1 MLFNAPDVIM
11 NIKEMKA
18 IFDMTDKMAELLDK
32 ASEEIEDNIF
42 ITSASEEK
50 IAKME
55 KILKIE
61 KLDTDTLED
70 RRFRVKSRILSKL
83 PYTYRVLKRQLDA
96 LCGIE
101 DYVLNVDVE
110 NEIVTCLIELR
121 RKTMFE
127 SVRELLEDIIPLN
140 MIVDLRIRYNQYG
153 VTLPKYTYAMLGE
166 YTCHQVREEVLG
178 LDARNRKI

>member
-1 MLFNAPDVIM
+1 MLFNAPEVIM
-11 NIKEMKA
+11 NIKEMQV
-18 IFDMTDKMAELLDK
+18 IFDITDKMAELLDK
-32 ASEEIEDNIF
+32 EAEKLENNIF
-42 ITSASEEK
+42 ITSACEEK

-55 KILKIE
+55 QILKIE
-61 KLDTDTLED
+61 KLDTDSLED

-96 LCGIE
+96 LCGAE

-153 VTLPKYTYAMLGE
+153 VTLPKYTYAMLGK

-178 LDARNRKI
+178 LDARDREI

>member
-11 NIKEMKA
+11 NIKEMQV
-18 IFDMTDKMAELLDK
+18 IFDITDKMAELLDK
-32 ASEEIEDNIF
+32 EAEKLENNIF
-42 ITSASEEK
+42 ITSACEEK

-96 LCGIE
+96 LCGAE

-127 SVRELLEDIIPLN
+127 SVREVLEDIVPLN
-140 MIVDLRIRYNQYG
+140 MVIELNLRYNQYG
-153 VTLPKYTYAMLGE
+153 LLKKYTYGMLNK
-166 YTCHQVREEVLG
+166 YTWKQLREEALEENAG
-178 LDARNRKI
+178 NSQL